1 MGNIMDFDPSYLTAL
16 TAGFLSFLS
25 PCILPIVPFYLSYMA
40 GLSMQ
45 EMTADNQ
52 ISRGAKMRLILSA
65 VFFAAG
71 VITIFVFIG
80 MLAAGFGRALGAY
93 KDYMLYA
100 GAAILVVFGL
110 HFLGLIRIPFLY
122 REARIDTTNVKP
134 ASFIGSYLI
143 GLAFGFGWTPCAG
156 PFLATMTMVA
166 MNSESALE
174 GGRLFFVYGLAMTSP
189 FILVAFFAGP
199 FLRWV
204 QRHKKLM
211 SYVEKLMGV
220 MLILFAIL
228 IATGSVSI
236 IAQWLIDYVPFLT
249 NLIK

>member
-1 MGNIMDFDPSYLTAL
+1 MDFDPSYFTAL
-16 TAGFLSFLS
+16 TAGLFSFLS

-45 EMTADNQ
+45 ELTDDNQ
-52 ISRGAKMRLILSA
+52 ISRGAKTRLILSS

-93 KDYMLYA
+93 KEYMMYA

-110 HFLGLIRIPFLY
+110 HFLGLIRIPLLY
-122 REARIDTTNVKP
+122 REARIDTSKVKP
-134 ASFIGSYLI
+134 ASFVGSYLI

-156 PFLATMTMVA
+156 PFLATMTMIA
-166 MNSESALE
+166 MGSESIFE

-189 FILVAFFAGP
+189 FILVAFFSGP

-204 QRHKKLM
+204 QRHRKMM
-211 SYVEKLMGV
+211 SYVEKVMGG

-228 IATGSVSI
+228 IATGNVSA
-236 IAQWLIDYVPFLT
+236 IAQWLIDNVPALSS
-249 NLIK
+249 LIK

>member
-1 MGNIMDFDPSYLTAL
+1 MDFDPSYLTAL
-16 TAGFLSFLS
+16 TAGLLSFLS

-40 GLSMQ
+40 GISMQ
-45 EMTADNQ
+45 ELTEDNQ
-52 ISRGAKMRLILSA
+52 ISRGAKTRLIFSA

-80 MLAAGFGRALGAY
+80 MLASGFGRALGDY

-110 HFLGLIRIPFLY
+110 HFLGVIRIPLLY
-122 REARIDTTNVKP
+122 REARIDTSKVKP
-134 ASFIGSYLI
+134 ASFVGSYLI

-156 PFLATMTMVA
+156 PFLATMTMIA
-166 MNSESALE
+166 MNTDSVFE

-204 QRHKKLM
+204 QRHRKAM
-211 SYVEKLMGV
+211 SYVEKAMGI

-228 IATGSVSI
+228 IATGNVSI
-236 IAQWLIDYVPFLT
+236 ISQWLIDYVPALT
-249 NLIK
+249 TLIK

>member
-1 MGNIMDFDPSYLTAL
+1 MDFDPSYFTAL
-16 TAGFLSFLS
+16 TAGLLSFLS

-45 EMTADNQ
+45 ELTEDNQ
-52 ISRGAKMRLILSA
+52 ISRGAKTRLILSS

-100 GAAILVVFGL
+100 GAAILLVFGL
-110 HFLGLIRIPFLY
+110 HFLGLIRIPLLY
-122 REARIDTTNVKP
+122 REAKIDTSKVKP
-134 ASFIGSYLI
+134 ASFFGSYLI

-166 MNSESALE
+166 MNSDSMLA
-174 GGRLFFVYGLAMTSP
+174 GAKLFFVYGFAMTSP
-189 FILVAFFAGP
+189 FILVAFFSGP

-204 QRHKKLM
+204 QRHRKM
-211 SYVEKLMGV
+211 MGYVEKIMGV
-220 MLILFAIL
+220 MLILFALL
-228 IATGSVSI
+228 IATGNVSAI
-236 IAQWLIDYVPFLT
+236 SQWLLDTFPAFTSTL
-249 NLIK
+249 K

>member
-1 MGNIMDFDPSYLTAL
+1 MEFEASYLTAL
-16 TAGFLSFLS
+16 SAGLASFFS

-52 ISRGAKMRLILSA
+52 ISRGAKVRLVLSA

-71 VITIFVFIG
+71 VVTIFVFIG

-100 GAAILVVFGL
+100 GAAILMLFGL
-110 HFLGLIRIPFLY
+110 HFLGLVRIPFLY
-122 REARIDTTNVKP
+122 REARIDTSKIKP

-156 PFLATMTMVA
+156 PFLATMTLVA
-166 MNSESALE
+166 MNSESAIE
-174 GGRLFFVYGLAMTSP
+174 GGRLFLVYGVAMTSP

-204 QRHKKLM
+204 QRHKKMM
-211 SYVEKLMGV
+211 SYVEKAMGL
-220 MLILFAIL
+220 MLILFAVLIL
-228 IATGSVSI
+228 TGSVNI
-236 IAQWLIDYVPFLT
+236 ISDWLIEYMPFLT
-249 NLIK
+249 NMIK